1 MTIFPASLTTLICK
15 TPFAMTSHNG
25 RLAPKQSCRHLQ
37 DVTRPTGCVSIRS
50 FSSST
55 LPAHQAATVTAIMV
69 SLHFRLP
76 SQYFFAF
83 SSVFYSY
90 YSMCFCSLL
99 YDALWLGRDTLWPEQ
114 FTLWLGLGRD
124 ALWPQQFTLWL
135 GLGRDALW
143 PQQFTKSRHTSS
155 CFLCNANTEARG
167 CYAKR
172 DYMYGGD

>member
-1 MTIFPASLTTLICK
+1 MFAEVGAGYETIPNKDAAIC
-15 TPFAMTSHNG
+15 N
-25 RLAPKQSCRHLQ
+25 
-37 DVTRPTGCVSIRS
+37 DVSRPTGCVSLRS
-50 FSSST
+50 FSSLT
-55 LPAHQAATVTAIMV
+55 FPAHQAATVTAIMV

-76 SQYFFAF
+76 SRYFFAF

-114 FTLWLGLGRD
+114 FTLWM
-124 ALWPQQFTLWL
+124 

>member
-15 TPFAMTSHNG
+15 TPFAMTSHND
-25 RLAPKQSCRHLQ
+25 RLAPKQRCRHLHN
-37 DVTRPTGCVSIRS
+37 DVSRPTGCVPIRS
-50 FSSST
+50 FSSLT
-55 LPAHQAATVTAIMV
+55 FPAHQAATVTAIMV
-69 SLHFRLP
+69 SLHIRLP
-76 SQYFFAF
+76 SRYFFAF

-99 YDALWLGRDTLWPEQ
+99 YDALWLGRDTLCPEQ

-124 ALWPQQFTLWL
+124 ALWPQQF
-135 GLGRDALW
+135 R
-143 PQQFTKSRHTSS
+143 KSCHTSS
-155 CFLCNANTEARG
+155 CFLHNANTEAMARG

>member
-1 MTIFPASLTTLICK
+1 MGLGTRLSQTKMP
-15 TPFAMTSHNG
+15 PFAMMFLD
-25 RLAPKQSCRHLQ
+25 RLVCLDTQFLLFDLSCASGGHSYRNYGKPTLS
-37 DVTRPTGCVSIRS
+37 VTFAV
-50 FSSST
+50 F
-55 LPAHQAATVTAIMV
+55 L
-69 SLHFRLP
+69 
-76 SQYFFAF
+76 AF

-124 ALWPQQFTLWL
+124 ALWPQQFT
-135 GLGRDALW
+135 
-143 PQQFTKSRHTSS
+143 KSRHTSS

>member
-1 MTIFPASLTTLICK
+1 MAASLPTK
-15 TPFAMTSHNG
+15 MPPFAMVFLD
-25 RLAPKQSCRHLQ
+25 RL
-37 DVTRPTGCVSIRS
+37 VVSIRS
-50 FSSST
+50 FSSLT
-55 LPAHQAATVTAIMV
+55 FPAHQAATVTAIMV

-76 SQYFFAF
+76 SRYFFAF

-124 ALWPQQFTLWL
+124 ALWPQQFT
-135 GLGRDALW
+135 
-143 PQQFTKSRHTSS
+143 KSRHTSS

-167 CYAKR
+167 CETTCMVAIR
-172 DYMYGGD
+172 